1 MPFSLETLKPA
12 GEAFPIAE
20 DAGEPSVAAD
30 GALVSVDLI
39 GTGQQQLEWRD
50 RDGKRLGVIGRS
62 QESIRHP
69 ALSPDG
75 RRVAVRGTEG
85 GNADV
90 WVHEVERA
98 LKRRLTFDPAVDS
111 RPQWFPSGTE
121 IAFQSWRQGQG
132 NMDIFSRPADG
143 TGEPVLM
150 VGTDLNERP
159 YGWSAD
165 GKYLLYAAE
174 DPESK
179 LDLWYLKRKEDDS
192 GFEPAPFL
200 RTPFNEFLANLS
212 ADGRFVAY
220 CSDESGQD
228 EVYVQP
234 FPEGGGKWQI
244 STNGGCQ
251 PRWSKDGKELFYL
264 EGDTLMA
271 VQVATTPGFSFSS
284 PAALFQDPNLVGG
297 SSEIEYD
304 VSADGRFVL
313 VGAAEGEEDK
323 TLSIH
328 VVENWFAEFRDRQ
341 E

>member
-1 MPFSLETLKPA
+1 M
-12 GEAFPIAE
+12 
-20 DAGEPSVAAD
+20 AAD
-30 GALVSVDLI
+30 GALVSVGI
-39 GTGQQQLEWRD
+39 GQQQLVWRD
-50 RDGKRLGVIGRS
+50 RGGKRLGVIGRS

-75 RRVAVRGTEG
+75 RRVAVRGTESA
-85 GNADV
+85 NVDI

-98 LKRRLTFDPAVDS
+98 VKRRLTFDPSVDS
-111 RPQWFPSGTE
+111 RPQWSPSGKE

-143 TGEPVLM
+143 TGEAVLM
-150 VGTDLNERP
+150 VGTDLTERP
-159 YGWSAD
+159 YHWSSD
-165 GKYLLYAAE
+165 GKYLLYQAE

-179 LDLWYLKRKEDDS
+179 LDLWYLRRNEDNR
-192 GFEPAPFL
+192 GFEPARFL
-200 RTPFNEFLANLS
+200 RTPFSEFLANLS
-212 ADGRFVAY
+212 PDGRFVAY

-228 EVYVQP
+228 EVHVQP

-264 EGDTLMA
+264 EGDRLMA
-271 VQVATTPGFSFSS
+271 VQVATTSSFSFSS
-284 PAALFQDPNLVGG
+284 PAALFQDANLVGDRG
-297 SSEIEYD
+297 EIQYD
-304 VSADGRFVL
+304 VSADGRLVL

-328 VVENWFAEFRDRQ
+328 VVENWFAEFRDRDQ
-341 E
+341 D